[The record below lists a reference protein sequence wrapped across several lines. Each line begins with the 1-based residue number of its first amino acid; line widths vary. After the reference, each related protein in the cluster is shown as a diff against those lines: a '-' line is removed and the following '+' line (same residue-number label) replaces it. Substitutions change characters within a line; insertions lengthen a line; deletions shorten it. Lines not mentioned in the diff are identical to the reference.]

1 MLLLIDNY
9 DSFTYNLYHMLAGR
23 GFEVEVIRNDVQSVE
38 QLLALEPRAVILSP
52 GPGRPRR
59 AGVCL
64 ELLEK
69 IDDDIPLIG
78 VCLGHQAIVEA
89 CGGELFVDDQPKHG
103 KSSIA
108 KFDDSAKL
116 FAGVV
121 TPLVVGRYHSL
132 TASEST
138 LPAELRK
145 VARLDDGTIMSVE
158 HVSKPWFGLQF
169 HPESILSPQG
179 QTLIDNFLDVTKQNT
194 KN

>member
-23 GFEVEVIRNDVQSVE
+23 DFEVQVIRNDVQSVDE
-38 QLLALEPRAVILSP
+38 LLGLKPSAIVLSP
-52 GPGRPRR
+52 GPGRPAA

-64 ELLEK
+64 DLLLAV
-69 IDDDIPLIG
+69 DDSVPVLG

-89 CGGELFVDDQPKHG
+89 CGGELFVDAQPKHG
-103 KSSIA
+103 KASIVQ
-108 KFDDSAKL
+108 FDAAATL
-116 FAGVV
+116 FDKVV
-121 TPLVVGRYHSL
+121 HPLSVGRYHSL
-132 TASEST
+132 SANEPT

-145 VARLDDGTIMSVE
+145 VAWLDDGTIMAVE
-158 HVSKPWFGLQF
+158 HQSKPWFGLQF

-179 QTLIDNFLDVTKQNT
+179 QTLINNFLYVTKQNA